1 VIGTYVHAL
10 NLDRAAFVLAVT
22 IPFEILGI
30 VQIASV
36 AVFGGYDQ
44 ERLLAAAIATV
55 PALIA
60 MRPAMRLGD
69 RMSKETF
76 RMIVLVVLGGAA
88 IRLIWSVL

>member
-1 VIGTYVHAL
+1 
-10 NLDRAAFVLAVT
+10 
-22 IPFEILGI
+22 
-30 VQIASV
+30 
-36 AVFGGYDQ
+36 
-44 ERLLAAAIATV
+44 
-55 PALIA
+55 